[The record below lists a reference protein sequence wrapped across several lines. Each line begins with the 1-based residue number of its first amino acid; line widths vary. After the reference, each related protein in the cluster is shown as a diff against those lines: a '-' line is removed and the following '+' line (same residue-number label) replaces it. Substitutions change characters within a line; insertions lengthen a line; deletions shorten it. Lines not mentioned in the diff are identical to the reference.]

1 MNSQFICPVWPEVG
15 DELYC
20 TLKLTNRDRLIALPA
35 RDSDMQEIVVD
46 ATPSMRN
53 KNVNGRVYR
62 SLQVGS
68 FVLTDEHFPC
78 IFTSYRK
85 KRASSH
91 RSTCNG
97 TNY

>member
-1 MNSQFICPVWPEVG
+1 MAEVG

-53 KNVNGRVYR
+53 K
-62 SLQVGS
+62 
-68 FVLTDEHFPC
+68 T
-78 IFTSYRK
+78 
-85 KRASSH
+85 
-91 RSTCNG
+91 
-97 TNY
+97 